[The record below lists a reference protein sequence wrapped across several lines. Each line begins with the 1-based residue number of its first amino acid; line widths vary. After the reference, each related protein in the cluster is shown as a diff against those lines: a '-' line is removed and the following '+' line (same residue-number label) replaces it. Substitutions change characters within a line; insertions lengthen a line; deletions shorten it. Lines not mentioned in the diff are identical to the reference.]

1 MNTHGINL
9 LKTFSVA
16 SYLAGTETGNERR
29 ESFCRLKYEI
39 LGTMPFTLSNAAAAL
54 PFRRTRLEMSALV
67 TGCFAPDF
75 AYFLFL
81 KPHGLI
87 GHTPLGAFIFDLPL
101 SLVALWLFHAYVKQ
115 PLSMLLPTGI
125 RRRLKPREKGF
136 SLWPPSRL
144 ALIALSILIG
154 IGTHILWD
162 SFTHPFYWPYR
173 HWSFLKQMVQVPIE
187 GNVQMYKLLQN
198 GSTLFGLAVVAVWI
212 WLWYRATQPVELP
225 VAEPYTRAQIRVITM
240 VAPALALF
248 GGMLRAYVDLGA
260 PSIDIRSMLHFGV
273 ESGITAI
280 TLLGLG
286 LVVCGVVFRRRVAAT
301 LPI

>member
-1 MNTHGINL
+1 
-9 LKTFSVA
+9 
-16 SYLAGTETGNERR
+16 
-29 ESFCRLKYEI
+29 
-39 LGTMPFTLSNAAAAL
+39 
-54 PFRRTRLEMSALV
+54 MSALV
-67 TGCFAPDF
+67 AGCFAPDF

-87 GHTPLGAFIFDLPL
+87 GHTLLGAFILDLPL
-101 SLVALWLFHAYVKQ
+101 SLAALWLCHTYMKH
-115 PLSMLLPTGI
+115 PLSMLLPDGI

-173 HWSFLKQMVQVPIE
+173 HWSFLRQTVQLPIE
-187 GNVQMYKLLQN
+187 GNVQMYKALQN
-198 GSTLFGLAVVAVWI
+198 GSTLFGLAVVAVWV
-212 WLWYRATQPVELP
+212 WWWYRTTEPVESP
-225 VAEPYTRAQIRVITM
+225 IAEPYTRAQIHVITM
-240 VAPALALF
+240 VVPALALF

-273 ESGITAI
+273 ESGITAT

-286 LVVCGVVFRRRVAAT
+286 LVVCGVVLRGRVAAT
-301 LPI
+301 LAI